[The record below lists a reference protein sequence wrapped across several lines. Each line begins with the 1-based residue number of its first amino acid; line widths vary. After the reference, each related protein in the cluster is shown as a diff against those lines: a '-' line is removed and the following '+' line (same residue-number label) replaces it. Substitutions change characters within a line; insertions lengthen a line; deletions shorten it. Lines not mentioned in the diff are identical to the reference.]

1 MEIMKNKERII
12 SLVKLAL
19 SSFITVLLITLNI
32 WVVSNK
38 MYLFAVLTS
47 FCISLCWTFNVKAI
61 AIGQWYERLV
71 YSFGAM
77 LGTLVGLLLS
87 GVIK

>member
-1 MEIMKNKERII
+1 MEMTNKERVI
-12 SLVKLAL
+12 SLVKLA
-19 SSFITVLLITLNI
+19 SCSFVTVLLITLNI

-38 MYLFAVLTS
+38 MYLFATITS

-77 LGTLVGLLLS
+77 LGTIVGLLLS
-87 GVIK
+87 GTIK